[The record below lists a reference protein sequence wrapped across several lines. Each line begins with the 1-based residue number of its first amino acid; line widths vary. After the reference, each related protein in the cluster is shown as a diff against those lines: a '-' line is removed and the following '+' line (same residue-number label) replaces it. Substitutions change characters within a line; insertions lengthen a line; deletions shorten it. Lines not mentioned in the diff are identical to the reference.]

1 MKIPINTIGFSSI
14 KEQKDIETLAE
25 EIVLEEGTPQTTQL
39 SEELS
44 IMECVKKVAPY
55 TYVIV
60 RLSVEEIDD
69 DEIVNIEDCD
79 AFIESTITTEVQDIE
94 IYTEGDFLYY
104 GICEEKYSKTEIIFY
119 IHNLVDYINK
129 INKGYSP
136 IGVGVVGIA
145 LEGTIILPTVM
156 TLEDIKNSCE
166 ITTFSTAKERFQM
179 GDTFIRRQ
187 LSEDEF
193 NMEKEIKRRLLTED
207 LLTIRN
213 AYFIPL
219 IGIEFSIYAVL
230 GTIIE
235 INVRDNYETAEQMY
249 VFTLDINEMLLE
261 VVINKNMIVGLPSI
275 GMRFLGTC
283 WLQGTILLQK

>member
-25 EIVLEEGTPQTTQL
+25 EIVLEEGTHQTTQL

-60 RLSVEEIDD
+60 RLSIEEADD

-94 IYTEGDFLYY
+94 IYIEGDFLYY
-104 GICEEKYSKTEIIFY
+104 GICEEKHTMTEIIFY

-129 INKGYSP
+129 MNTGYSP
-136 IGVGVVGIA
+136 IGVSVVGIA
-145 LEGTIILPTVM
+145 LEGTIILPTVI
-156 TLEDIKNSCE
+156 TLDDIKNNCE
-166 ITTFSTAKERFQM
+166 ITTFSTAKERLQM

-193 NMEKEIKRRLLTED
+193 NIEKEIKRRLLKED

-213 AYFIPL
+213 SYFIPL

-230 GTIIE
+230 GTIVE

-249 VFTLDINEMLLE
+249 VFTLDINNMLLE
-261 VVINKNMIVGLPSI
+261 VVINKNMIIGLPSI

-283 WLQGTILLQK
+283 WLQGSILLQK